1 MARHF
6 LVKWWDKFSVERIIK
21 FINEEFPK
29 KLHLQEK
36 EKHSSSKSSIE
47 SILEGKSSKE
57 LTEIAKQILARAV
70 SQERSPASSKGFS
83 SNKQI
88 IFDSSQPGL
97 FFEDSQD
104 PYEDYDLGED

>member
-1 MARHF
+1 MTLQLFSKYKIPWILKWQYKNDGDILARHF

-70 SQERSPASSKGFS
+70 SQE
-83 SNKQI
+83 
-88 IFDSSQPGL
+88 
-97 FFEDSQD
+97 
-104 PYEDYDLGED
+104 